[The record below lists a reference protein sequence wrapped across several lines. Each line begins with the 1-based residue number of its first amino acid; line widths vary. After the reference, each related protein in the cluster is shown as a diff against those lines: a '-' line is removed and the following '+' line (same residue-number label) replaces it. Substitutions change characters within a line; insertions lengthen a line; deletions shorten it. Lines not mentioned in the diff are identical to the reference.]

1 MRIVDVASVETYKY
15 KDIKRSLDL
24 YHWCNEE
31 GILIGTDT
39 YNKPYAVFCYDDNR
53 VIRNITFDNK
63 QYDWRVCFLT
73 EKGVK
78 FLRKHGLLK
87 SCYM

>member
-1 MRIVDVASVETYKY
+1 MRIVDMASVETYKY
-15 KDIKRSLDL
+15 KDIKRSLNL

-39 YNKPYAVFCYDDNR
+39 YNKPYDVFCYDDNR
-53 VIRNITFDNK
+53 IIRNITFDNK
-63 QYDWRVCFLT
+63 NYNWRVCFLT